1 MNEYVASAIIFLL
14 FLIPSLYFR
23 RAMVRV
29 GSPWRVVL
37 YLIIYIIL
45 LDGYFEGINTLH
57 EILINHGFYIEFGH
71 ASLLLLEVFA
81 ICLIAAIILIISII
95 IQRLINKKNSNIPVG
110 ES

>member
-1 MNEYVASAIIFLL
+1 MI
-14 FLIPSLYFR
+14 
-23 RAMVRV
+23 RV

-37 YLIIYIIL
+37 YLLIYIIL

-57 EILINHGFYIEFGH
+57 EILRDRGFYIEFGH

-81 ICLIAAIILIISII
+81 ICLITAIILILSII
-95 IQRLINKKNSNIPVG
+95 VQRLINKRNSNLSVG

>member
-1 MNEYVASAIIFLL
+1 MI
-14 FLIPSLYFR
+14 
-23 RAMVRV
+23 RV

-37 YLIIYIIL
+37 YLLIYIIL

-57 EILINHGFYIEFGH
+57 EILRDHGFYIELGH

-81 ICLIAAIILIISII
+81 ICLITALILILSII
-95 IQRLINKKNSNIPVG
+95 VQRLINKRNSNLSVG